1 MKIYTR
7 NLCFAK
13 ADSRIGHITPEA
25 EEQSF
30 RKSLQEA
37 LSNYDAVWLHVS
49 REPQYEDYCVI
60 FEADRLGLPII
71 FTAQAEKVPYYWN
84 VLADEF
90 ETRLAIPRCVLE
102 PDFEFVYAMIVKEL
116 EARR

>member
-7 NLCFAK
+7 NARFAK
-13 ADSRIGHITPEA
+13 ADPRIGAYTPDGK
-25 EEQSF
+25 EQSF

-37 LSNYDAVWLHVS
+37 LPDYDAVWLHVLCA
-49 REPQYEDYCVI
+49 PDYEDYCVI

-71 FTAQAEKVPYYWN
+71 FTSQATEVPLHWN
-84 VLADEF
+84 ELAKEF
-90 ETRLAIPRCVLE
+90 ETRLAIPSCVLE
-102 PDFEFVYAMIVKEL
+102 PDLDFVYAMIVKEL